1 MNMDGAVNTGTRRYH
16 APRRAAAAAQT
27 RQAILHA
34 AKGQFEAR
42 GWAATT
48 IAAVAADAAVSPKTI
63 QALFGTKAALL
74 AAAVD
79 YAIAG
84 DVSEVPIIG
93 RESARSVESA
103 PDAAAML
110 DRHANHAV
118 AINTRSAGLARVVE
132 SAAGSSQLVAGL
144 WEQMTA
150 NRRFGAHW
158 AATTLL
164 TKPGIRPGLTLDQA
178 ERDFVIAIDWGT
190 YRTLT
195 GELGLTPGQV
205 RDWMRN
211 YYQRMFLSQAQ
222 ATPPA
227 EQSCDRRPPDAH

>member
-1 MNMDGAVNTGTRRYH
+1 MGDPVNTGTRRYH

-27 RQAILHA
+27 REAILRA
-34 AKGQFEAR
+34 AKDQFEAR
-42 GWAATT
+42 GWAATAV
-48 IAAVAADAAVSPKTI
+48 AAVAAGAAVSPKTI

-84 DVSEVPIIG
+84 DVAEMPINA

-103 PDAAAML
+103 PDAATML
-110 DRHANHAV
+110 DRHASHVA
-118 AINTRSAGLARVVE
+118 AINARSAGLAWVVE
-132 SAAGSSQLVAGL
+132 SAAGSSQLVTGL

-164 TKPGIRPGLTLDQA
+164 TKPGTRPGLTLEQA
-178 ERDFVIAIDWGT
+178 ERDFVIAMDWGT

-195 GELGLTPGQV
+195 RELGLTPDQM
-205 RDWMRN
+205 RDWIRS
-211 YYQRMFLSQAQ
+211 YYQRMFLSQAHS
-222 ATPPA
+222 TPP
-227 EQSCDRRPPDAH
+227 S

>member
-1 MNMDGAVNTGTRRYH
+1 MAEAVNTGTRRYH

-27 RQAILHA
+27 REAILHA
-34 AKGQFEAR
+34 AKDQFETH

-48 IAAVAADAAVSPKTI
+48 VAAVAANAAVSPKTV

-84 DVSEVPIIG
+84 DVAEVPIIA
-93 RESARSVESA
+93 RQSARSVESA
-103 PDAAAML
+103 PAAAAML
-110 DRHANHAV
+110 DRHADHVV
-118 AINTRSAGLARVVE
+118 AINARSAGLAQVVE
-132 SAAGSSQLVAGL
+132 SAAISSQLVAGL

-150 NRRFGAHW
+150 NRRSGARW

-164 TKPGIRPGLTLDQA
+164 TKPGTRPGLTLDQA

-195 GELGLTPGQV
+195 GELDLTAGQV
-205 RDWMRN
+205 RDWIRN

-222 ATPPA
+222 ATPPG
-227 EQSCDRRPPDAH
+227 

>member
-1 MNMDGAVNTGTRRYH
+1 MSEIVKTNKRPYR

-27 RQAILHA
+27 REAILHA
-34 AKGQFEAR
+34 AKHQFEAR

-48 IAAVAADAAVSPKTI
+48 IAAVAADAAVSPKTV

-84 DVSEVPIIG
+84 DLAEVPIIA

-103 PDAAAML
+103 PDAATML
-110 DRHANHAV
+110 DRHAGHVV

-132 SAAGSSQLVAGL
+132 SAAGSSQLVTGL
-144 WEQMTA
+144 WDQMTA
-150 NRRFGAHW
+150 NRRFGARW

-164 TKPGIRPGLTLDQA
+164 TKRGHRPGLTLEQA
-178 ERDFVIAIDWGT
+178 ERDFVIAMDWGT

-195 GELGLTPGQV
+195 GDLGLTPGQV
-205 RDWMRN
+205 RDWIRS
-211 YYQRMFLSQAQ
+211 YY
-222 ATPPA
+222 
-227 EQSCDRRPPDAH
+227 

>member
-1 MNMDGAVNTGTRRYH
+1 MAEAVNAGTRRYH

-27 RQAILHA
+27 REAILRA
-34 AKGQFEAR
+34 AKDQFETR

-48 IAAVAADAAVSPKTI
+48 VAAVAADAAVSPKTV

-84 DVSEVPIIG
+84 DVAEVPIIG
-93 RESARSVESA
+93 RESARSVETA

-110 DRHANHAV
+110 DRHASHVV
-118 AINTRSAGLARVVE
+118 AINARSAGLAQVVE
-132 SAAGSSQLVAGL
+132 SAAGNSQLVAGL
-144 WEQMTA
+144 WEQMAA
-150 NRRFGAHW
+150 NRRRGARW
-158 AATTLL
+158 AATILL
-164 TKPGIRPGLTLDQA
+164 TKPGIRPGLTLEHA
-178 ERDFVIAIDWGT
+178 ERDFVIAIDWAT

-195 GELGLTPGQV
+195 GELALNPGQV
-205 RDWMRN
+205 RDWIRS

-222 ATPPA
+222 AAPP
-227 EQSCDRRPPDAH
+227 S

>member
-1 MNMDGAVNTGTRRYH
+1 MAEAVNTGTRRYH

-27 RQAILHA
+27 REAILQA
-34 AKGQFEAR
+34 AKDQFEAR
-42 GWAATT
+42 GWAGTT
-48 IAAVAADAAVSPKTI
+48 IAVVAAAAAVSPKTV

-84 DVSEVPIIG
+84 DVAEVPIIA

-103 PDAAAML
+103 PDAATML
-110 DRHANHAV
+110 DRHAGHTV
-118 AINTRSAGLARVVE
+118 AINTRSAGLAQVVE

-144 WEQMTA
+144 WEQMTG
-150 NRRFGAHW
+150 NRRFGARW

-164 TKPGIRPGLTLDQA
+164 SKPGTRPGLTLEQA
-178 ERDFVIAIDWGT
+178 EQDFVIAIDWGT

-195 GELGLTPGQV
+195 RELDLTPGQV
-205 RDWMRN
+205 RDWMRS
-211 YYQRMFLSQAQ
+211 YYQRMFLSRAQ
-222 ATPPA
+222 ATPPG
-227 EQSCDRRPPDAH
+227 

>member
-1 MNMDGAVNTGTRRYH
+1 MDDSVNAGTRRYH

-27 RQAILHA
+27 REAILHA
-34 AKGQFEAR
+34 AKDQFEAR
-42 GWAATT
+42 GWVATT

-84 DVSEVPIIG
+84 DLAEVPINA

-103 PDAAAML
+103 PDAATML
-110 DRHANHAV
+110 DRHASHVA
-118 AINTRSAGLARVVE
+118 AINARSAGLAWVVE
-132 SAAGSSQLVAGL
+132 SAAASSQLVTGL

-164 TKPGIRPGLTLDQA
+164 TKSGHRPGLTLEQA
-178 ERDFVIAIDWGT
+178 ERDFVIAMDWGT

-195 GELGLTPGQV
+195 GELGLTSGQM
-205 RDWMRN
+205 RDWIRS

-222 ATPPA
+222 ATPP
-227 EQSCDRRPPDAH
+227 S

>member
-1 MNMDGAVNTGTRRYH
+1 MGDPVNIGTRRYH

-27 RQAILHA
+27 REAILHA
-34 AKGQFEAR
+34 AKDQFEAH
-42 GWAATT
+42 GWAATAV
-48 IAAVAADAAVSPKTI
+48 AAVAADAAVSPKTI

-84 DVSEVPIIG
+84 DVAEMPINA

-103 PDAAAML
+103 PDAATML
-110 DRHANHAV
+110 DRHASHVA
-118 AINTRSAGLARVVE
+118 AINARSAGLAWVVE
-132 SAAGSSQLVAGL
+132 SAAGSSQLVTGL

-164 TKPGIRPGLTLDQA
+164 TKSGRWPGLTLEQA
-178 ERDFVIAIDWGT
+178 ERDFVIAMDWGT

-195 GELGLTPGQV
+195 GELGLAPGQV
-205 RDWMRN
+205 RDWIHS
-211 YYQRMFLSQAQ
+211 YYQRMFLSQAHS
-222 ATPPA
+222 TPP
-227 EQSCDRRPPDAH
+227 S

>member
-1 MNMDGAVNTGTRRYH
+1 MDDSVNAATRRYH

-27 RQAILHA
+27 REAILHA
-34 AKGQFEAR
+34 AKDQFEAR

-84 DVSEVPIIG
+84 DVAAVPVIA

-103 PDAAAML
+103 PDAATML
-110 DRHANHAV
+110 DRHASHVA
-118 AINTRSAGLARVVE
+118 AINARSAGLAWVVE
-132 SAAGSSQLVAGL
+132 SAAASSQLVTGL

-164 TKPGIRPGLTLDQA
+164 TKSGHRPGLTLEQA
-178 ERDFVIAIDWGT
+178 ERDFVIAMDWGT

-195 GELGLTPGQV
+195 GELGLTSGQM
-205 RDWMRN
+205 RDWIRS

-222 ATPPA
+222 ATPP
-227 EQSCDRRPPDAH
+227 S

>member
-1 MNMDGAVNTGTRRYH
+1 MDDPVNTATRRYH

-27 RQAILHA
+27 REAILHA
-34 AKGQFEAR
+34 AKDQFEAH

-48 IAAVAADAAVSPKTI
+48 VAAVAADAAVSPKTI

-84 DVSEVPIIG
+84 DVAEMPINA

-103 PDAAAML
+103 PDAATML
-110 DRHANHAV
+110 DRHASHVA
-118 AINTRSAGLARVVE
+118 AINARSAGLAWVVE
-132 SAAGSSQLVAGL
+132 SAAGSSPLVTGL

-164 TKPGIRPGLTLDQA
+164 TKSGHRPGLALEQA
-178 ERDFVIAIDWGT
+178 ERDFVIAMDWGT

-205 RDWMRN
+205 RDWIRS

-222 ATPPA
+222 ATPP
-227 EQSCDRRPPDAH
+227 S

>member
-1 MNMDGAVNTGTRRYH
+1 MGDTVNTGTRRYH
-16 APRRAAAAAQT
+16 APRRATAAAQT
-27 RQAILHA
+27 REAILHA
-34 AKGQFEAR
+34 AQDQFQAR

-84 DVSEVPIIG
+84 DTADVPVIA
-93 RESARSVESA
+93 RQSARSVESA
-103 PDAAAML
+103 PDAATML
-110 DRHANHAV
+110 DRHAGHVV
-118 AINTRSAGLARVVE
+118 AINTRSAGLAQVVE
-132 SAAGSSQLVAGL
+132 SAAGSSPLMAGL

-150 NRRFGAHW
+150 NRRFGARW

-164 TKPGIRPGLTLDQA
+164 TKPGTRAGLTLDQA

-190 YRTLT
+190 YRTLA
-195 GELGLTPGQV
+195 GGAGLTPGQI
-205 RDWMRN
+205 RDWIHG
-211 YYQRMFLSQAQ
+211 YYQHMFLSHPQ
-222 ATPPA
+222 ATPPG
-227 EQSCDRRPPDAH
+227 